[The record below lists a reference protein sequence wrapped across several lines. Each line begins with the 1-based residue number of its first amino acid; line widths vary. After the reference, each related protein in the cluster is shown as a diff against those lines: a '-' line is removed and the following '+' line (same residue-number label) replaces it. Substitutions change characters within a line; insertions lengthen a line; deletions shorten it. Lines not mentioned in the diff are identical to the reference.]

1 MRLGFLAGT
10 ELRQM
15 QTGSGG
21 NGVATLA
28 TPPGP
33 GGLAGSEPVA
43 AVDPD
48 GGGLLAYASSDA
60 LGLPAVAIRQEFA
73 SGSAQTG
80 IVSGGSGGPIGG
92 LAIGRSGSGDG
103 LIAFRQGEPGRFAIV
118 ADRVSTPPTAF
129 RLSPPKGWS
138 RPGAVKL
145 RWQAARSAGGGV
157 RYTLFLNGRRVR
169 SGLRRLRFHPRP
181 AMLVNGVQKVQVEA
195 SDELGGQVLSNRA
208 KLRVDGQAPTV
219 KVTVGRARTVTVRIG
234 DAESGLRGKDTA
246 VRFGDGARKHG
257 GSRFVHT
264 YLSPANYEITVRA
277 RDRAGNRLWRNL
289 RVRVR

>member
-1 MRLGFLAGT
+1 
-10 ELRQM
+10 
-15 QTGSGG
+15 
-21 NGVATLA
+21 
-28 TPPGP
+28 
-33 GGLAGSEPVA
+33 
-43 AVDPD
+43 
-48 GGGLLAYASSDA
+48 
-60 LGLPAVAIRQEFA
+60 
-73 SGSAQTG
+73 
-80 IVSGGSGGPIGG
+80 
-92 LAIGRSGSGDG
+92 
-103 LIAFRQGEPGRFAIV
+103 
-118 ADRVSTPPTAF
+118 
-129 RLSPPKGWS
+129 
-138 RPGAVKL
+138 
-145 RWQAARSAGGGV
+145 
-157 RYTLFLNGRRVR
+157 
-169 SGLRRLRFHPRP
+169 
-181 AMLVNGVQKVQVEA
+181 MLVNGVQKVQVEA